1 MVMKKLLLVG
11 LAIVI
16 PLGGADA
23 YTLKKSPKSLNQEKV
38 CLTAE
43 GWCYPTVAAGECRCI
58 VGDHFVSGTVISAG
72 TMRAG
77 IPHISEANGL
87 PDSGAAIES
96 NKHVHRKPKSKSN

>member
-1 MVMKKLLLVG
+1 MAMRKILLVA
-11 LAIVI
+11 LAIII
-16 PLGGADA
+16 PLEGADA

-58 VGDHFVSGTVISAG
+58 VGNHFVSGTVISAG
-72 TMRAG
+72 TMRVG

-87 PDSGAAIES
+87 PDSGTAIES
-96 NKHVHRKPKSKSN
+96 NEHARRKSIRH